1 MADTGPPVAVPAASW
16 QKGVTLIELL
26 VFIVVTAIAVTGV
39 LLAFSA
45 TQRGGPTASQ
55 IVLAEQLAQ
64 ERMELILAQ
73 RPILGFDCF
82 NAPLADPCQNAPAV
96 APCPQSH
103 PASTAS
109 ICTTFPVGFTV
120 TSAVTAVTGTAQ
132 KDVTVQVTGP
142 QGQLAALTSEVDR
155 Y

>member
-1 MADTGPPVAVPAASW
+1 MAGTYPGVMGSSGS
-16 QKGVTLIELL
+16 QQGVTLVELL

-55 IVLAEQLAQ
+55 IVIAEQLAQ
-64 ERMELILAQ
+64 ERMELMLAQ

-82 NAPLADPCQNAPAV
+82 STPLADPCQSATAAP
-96 APCPQSH
+96 PCPGRA
-103 PASTAS
+103 ASTAS
-109 ICTTFPVGFTV
+109 ICTTFPAGFTV
-120 TSAVTAVTGTAQ
+120 TTGVSAVAGTTE
-132 KDVTVQVTGP
+132 KNVTVQVAGP
-142 QGQLAALTSEVDR
+142 QGQQLAALTSEIDA